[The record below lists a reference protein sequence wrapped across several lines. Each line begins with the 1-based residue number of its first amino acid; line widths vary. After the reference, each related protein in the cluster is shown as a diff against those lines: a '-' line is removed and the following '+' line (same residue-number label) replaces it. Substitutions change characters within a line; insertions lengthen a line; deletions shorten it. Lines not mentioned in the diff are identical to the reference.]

1 MVQILP
7 MGSIGVFTVRMR
19 LRKRGCFLLSLWE
32 KVEAWFK
39 DVPVASCLSKIEN
52 PLGCFAV
59 TK

>member
-1 MVQILP
+1 

-19 LRKRGCFLLSLWE
+19 LHKRGCFLLSLWE